1 MCDEFLGVFVMVPFD
16 SFYKAFYIYPQ
27 KCDARRKMGKYQA
40 LLQKLMV
47 WRKVQ
52 QRHMADTPP
61 KIPHKAQPKNKS

>member
-47 WRKVQ
+47 
-52 QRHMADTPP
+52 
-61 KIPHKAQPKNKS
+61 